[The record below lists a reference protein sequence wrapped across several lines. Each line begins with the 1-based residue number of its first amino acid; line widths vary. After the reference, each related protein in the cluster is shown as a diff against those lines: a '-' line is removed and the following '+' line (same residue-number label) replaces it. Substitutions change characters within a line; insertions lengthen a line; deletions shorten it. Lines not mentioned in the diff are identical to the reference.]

1 VRAITPSGE
10 GIEVVSRVRLTDCQV
25 RRARAMQM
33 LAMRR
38 SGHAVR
44 ASALYFRVT
53 ERHVRREIASTPA
66 WVKERVDAVL
76 V

>member
-1 VRAITPSGE
+1 
-10 GIEVVSRVRLTDCQV
+10 
-25 RRARAMQM
+25 MQM

-44 ASALYFRVT
+44 AIALYFRVT